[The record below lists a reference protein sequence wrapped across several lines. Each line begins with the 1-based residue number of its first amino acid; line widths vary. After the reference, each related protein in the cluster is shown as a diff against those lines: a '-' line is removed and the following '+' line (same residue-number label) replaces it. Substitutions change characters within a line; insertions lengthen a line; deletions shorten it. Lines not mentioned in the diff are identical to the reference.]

1 LTDDQLPS
9 PVRPRHQEVDHPEP
23 MPNTVA
29 NLCRRILGSW
39 NPSTTAEKRHQ
50 VLVVSHDAALAGA
63 QQLLLY
69 LLAEW
74 KRRAPFPVK
83 IICANDG
90 ELRRQFERLFP
101 TLVLSDFT
109 KSAAQEAALREFTR
123 GSFRVIYSSTV
134 VNGPFLEKLR
144 HLGAPVVT
152 HCHELQKA
160 IERWAPAEIMA
171 ATLRN
176 TDFFLAGSSAVA
188 ANLRDRHGVPE
199 DRLDVVY
206 EFTEPWDAGRTPP
219 KADLLA
225 MRRELGFSEA
235 DVVAYGCGTTDWRK
249 GPDLFLEIAIQACA
263 QEPALRF
270 VWIGGESRY
279 GHDELAR
286 KGLAGRVQFIGN
298 RPQSRRF
305 YYTGHIFA
313 LTSREDPCPLVALE
327 AADAGLPVV
336 CFDKAGDIPLVLGN
350 ECGAVVPF
358 EDVSVAAAAVVSLAR
373 NPARRE
379 DLGRVAR
386 QRVQLGHNAET
397 AAVAVEKVFDRVLS
411 RAPAS
416 NATSV
421 APLVSVIV
429 PSYNHEKH
437 LPERLRT
444 VADQTLRDIEIILLD
459 DASSDGSLGI
469 LWEFA
474 ANDKR
479 ARLVRNER
487 NSGSTFRQWRR
498 GIREARGKYIWIA
511 ESDDMAE
518 LSLLA
523 TLVARLEGDP
533 TVAIACCQLRMM
545 DAKGKVDGTPDEWL
559 DELHPTRWK
568 ADFTNDGLDEI
579 RHFLCKKNTILNA
592 SGVVFRNFKEVD
604 ELVPESMRLCGD
616 WLFWIRLCARG
627 KIAYVAAPLNYWRL
641 NTSNARSRLGG
652 DLEWNE
658 GQQILDEAADLL
670 GLDAGARGAV
680 VDAFRG
686 RCLAWAASNGAK
698 K

>member
-1 LTDDQLPS
+1 
-9 PVRPRHQEVDHPEP
+9 
-23 MPNTVA
+23 MPKTIA
-29 NLCRRILGSW
+29 SLCRRIRGRW
-39 NPSTTAEKRHQ
+39 NSSTTAEKGHQ

-74 KRRAPFPVK
+74 KRRAPFPVRVV
-83 IICANDG
+83 CADDG
-90 ELRRQFERLFP
+90 ELRPQFEGLFP
-101 TLVLSDFT
+101 TLFLSDFRT
-109 KSAAQEAALREFTR
+109 SAAKEAALRAFTR
-123 GSFRVIYSSTV
+123 GSFRLIYSSTV
-134 VNGPFLEKLR
+134 VNGPLLERLR
-144 HLGAPVVT
+144 RLGAPVIT
-152 HCHELQKA
+152 HCHELQKS
-160 IERWAPAEIMA
+160 IERWAPGEIME

-176 TDFFLAGSSAVA
+176 TDFFLAGSGAVA

-206 EFTEPWDAGRTPP
+206 EFTEPWDAARTPSRSE
-219 KADLLA
+219 LVA
-225 MRRELGFSEA
+225 MRRELEISEA
-235 DVVAYGCGTTDWRK
+235 DVVVYGCGTTDWRK
-249 GPDLFLEIAIQACA
+249 GPDLFLEIAILACA
-263 QEPALRF
+263 QEPTLKF

-286 KGLAGRVQFIGN
+286 KGLAGRVRFIGT

-305 YYTGHIFA
+305 YYTGHVFA

-358 EDVSVAAAAVVSLAR
+358 EDVSAAATATVTLAR
-373 NPARRE
+373 NPVRRE
-379 DLGRVAR
+379 NLGRAAR
-386 QRVQLGHNAET
+386 QRVQLRHNAQA
-397 AAVAVEKVFDRVLS
+397 AAVAIEKVFDRVLA
-411 RAPAS
+411 RASES
-416 NATSV
+416 NASSG
-421 APLVSVIV
+421 APLVSVII

-474 ANDKR
+474 AKDKR
-479 ARLVRNER
+479 ARLMRNER
-487 NSGSTFRQWRR
+487 NSGSTFKQWQR

-518 LSLLA
+518 PSLLA
-523 TLVARLEGDP
+523 TLVTRLESDS

-545 DAKGKVDGTPDEWL
+545 DAEGKVGGTPDEWL
-559 DELHPTRWK
+559 EELHPTRWK
-568 ADFTNDGLDEI
+568 TDFTNDGLEEI
-579 RHFLCKKNTILNA
+579 RAFLCKKNTVLNA
-592 SGVVFRNFKEVD
+592 SGVVFRRFEGVD
-604 ELVPESMRLCGD
+604 KLVPDSMRLCGD

-658 GQQILDEAADLL
+658 GQQILHEAADLL
-670 GLDAGARGAV
+670 GLDAGARAAI
-680 VDAFRG
+680 VDAFRV
-686 RCLAWAASNGAK
+686 RCLKWAASNADK

>member
-1 LTDDQLPS
+1 
-9 PVRPRHQEVDHPEP
+9 
-23 MPNTVA
+23 MPNTIV
-29 NLCRRILGSW
+29 NLCRRILGRWKSA
-39 NPSTTAEKRHQ
+39 TTAEKGHQ

-83 IICANDG
+83 VICVGDG
-90 ELRRQFERLFP
+90 DLRPQFEGLFP
-101 TLVLSDFT
+101 TLFLSDFRT
-109 KSAAQEAALREFTR
+109 KDAQKAALRDFTR
-123 GSFRVIYSSTV
+123 GSFRLIYSSTV
-134 VNGPFLEKLR
+134 VNGPLLERLR
-144 HLGAPVVT
+144 CLGAPVVT
-152 HCHELQKA
+152 HCHELQKS
-160 IERWAPAEIMA
+160 IERWAPGKIME

-176 TDFFLAGSSAVA
+176 SDFFLAGSSAVA

-206 EFTEPWDAGRTPP
+206 EFIELWDAARTPSRNE
-219 KADLLA
+219 LSA
-225 MRRELGFSEA
+225 MRRELGISEA
-235 DVVAYGCGTTDWRK
+235 DVVVYGCGTTDWRK
-249 GPDLFLEIAIQACA
+249 GPDLFLEIAIQASA
-263 QEPALRF
+263 QEATLKF
-270 VWIGGESRY
+270 VWIGGESQY

-298 RPQSRRF
+298 QPQSRRF

-350 ECGAVVPF
+350 ECGVVVPL
-358 EDVSVAAAAVVSLAR
+358 EDVGAAVAAIVSLAR
-373 NPARRE
+373 DPARRE
-379 DLGRVAR
+379 NLGRVAR
-386 QRVQLGHNAET
+386 QRVHLGHNAQA
-397 AAVAVEKVFDRVLS
+397 AAVAIEKVFDRVLA

-416 NATSV
+416 SATSR
-421 APLVSVIV
+421 APLVSVII
-429 PSYNHEKH
+429 PSFNHEKH

-469 LWEFA
+469 LWEFT

-487 NSGSTFRQWRR
+487 NSGSTFKQWRK

-511 ESDDMAE
+511 ESDDMAD
-518 LSLLA
+518 LSFLA
-523 TLVARLEGDP
+523 ALVTRLESDP

-545 DAKGKVDGTPDEWL
+545 DAEGKLGGTPDEWL
-559 DELHPTRWK
+559 EELHPTRWK
-568 ADFTNDGLDEI
+568 ADFTNDGLEEI
-579 RHFLCKKNTILNA
+579 RHFLCKKNTVLNA
-592 SGVVFRNFKEVD
+592 SGVVFRNFKGVD
-604 ELVPESMRLCGD
+604 ELVPDSMRLCGD

-652 DLEWNE
+652 ELEWNE
-658 GQQILDEAADLL
+658 GQQILNEAADLL
-670 GLDAGARGAV
+670 GLDAGARAAI
-680 VDAFRG
+680 VDAFRV
-686 RCLAWAASNGAK
+686 RCLAWAASNAAK
-698 K
+698 E

>member
-1 LTDDQLPS
+1 
-9 PVRPRHQEVDHPEP
+9 
-23 MPNTVA
+23 MPKTIA
-29 NLCRRILGSW
+29 NLCRRILGIW
-39 NPSTTAEKRHQ
+39 NPSSTAEKKHQ

-83 IICANDG
+83 IICADDG
-90 ELRRQFERLFP
+90 ELRPKFESLFP
-101 TLVLSDFT
+101 TLVLSDFRT
-109 KSAAQEAALREFTR
+109 NASREAALRDFTR
-123 GSFRVIYSSTV
+123 GSFRLIYSSTV
-134 VNGPFLEKLR
+134 VNGPLLEGLR
-144 HLGAPVVT
+144 RLGAPVVT
-152 HCHELQKA
+152 HCHELQKS
-160 IERWAPAEIMA
+160 IERWAPGEIME

-206 EFTEPWDAGRTPP
+206 EFTEPWDAARSPSQTE
-219 KADLLA
+219 LLD
-225 MRRELGFSEA
+225 MRRELGISEA
-235 DVVAYGCGTTDWRK
+235 DVVVYGCGTTDWRK

-263 QEPALRF
+263 QELTLKF

-279 GHDELAR
+279 GHDGLAG
-286 KGLAGRVQFIGN
+286 KSLAGRVQFIGN

-336 CFDKAGDIPLVLGN
+336 CFDKAGDIPRVLGN
-350 ECGAVVPF
+350 ECGVVVPL
-358 EDVSVAAAAVVSLAR
+358 EDVGAAAAAIVALAR
-373 NPARRE
+373 HPVRRGN
-379 DLGRVAR
+379 LGSVAR
-386 QRVQLGHNAET
+386 QRVQLGHNAEA
-397 AAVAVEKVFDRVLS
+397 AAVAIEKVFDRVLA

-416 NATSV
+416 VANSN
-421 APLVSVIV
+421 APLVSVII
-429 PSYNHEKH
+429 PSYNHERH

-474 ANDKR
+474 ASDKR

-487 NSGSTFRQWRR
+487 NSGSTFRQWRK
-498 GIREARGKYIWIA
+498 GMREARGKYIWIA
-511 ESDDMAE
+511 ESDDVAE
-518 LSLLA
+518 LSLLS
-523 TLVARLEGDP
+523 TLVARLEKDP
-533 TVAIACCQLRMM
+533 AVAIACCQLRMM
-545 DAKGKVDGTPDEWL
+545 DAEGKVGGSPDEWL
-559 DELHPTRWK
+559 EELHPTRWK
-568 ADFTNDGLDEI
+568 ADFTNDGLGEI
-579 RHFLCKKNTILNA
+579 RDFLCKKNTILNA
-592 SGVVFRNFKEVD
+592 SGVVFRNFGGVD
-604 ELVPESMRLCGD
+604 ELVPDSMRLCGD

-658 GQQILDEAADLL
+658 GQQIVHEAADLL
-670 GLDAGARGAV
+670 RLDAGAHAAV
-680 VDAFRG
+680 VDAFRV
-686 RCLAWAASNGAK
+686 RCLAWAASSGAK
-698 K
+698 E

>member
-1 LTDDQLPS
+1 M
-9 PVRPRHQEVDHPEP
+9 DHPEP
-23 MPNTVA
+23 MPKAIA
-29 NLCRRILGSW
+29 NLCRRILGRW
-39 NPSTTAEKRHQ
+39 NSSTPAEKRHQ

-83 IICANDG
+83 VICVDDG
-90 ELRRQFERLFP
+90 VLRPQFESLFP
-101 TLVLSDFT
+101 TLFLSDFRT
-109 KSAAQEAALREFTR
+109 NDDQEAALRDFTR

-134 VNGPFLEKLR
+134 VNGPLLERLR
-144 HLGAPVVT
+144 CLGAPAVT
-152 HCHELQKA
+152 HCHELQKS
-160 IERWAPAEIMA
+160 IERWAPGEIME

-176 TDFFLAGSSAVA
+176 SDFFLAGSSAVA
-188 ANLRDRHGVPE
+188 ANLLDRHGVPE
-199 DRLDVVY
+199 DRVAVVY
-206 EFTEPWDAGRTPP
+206 EFTELWDAARTPSRP
-219 KADLLA
+219 ELLA
-225 MRRELGFSEA
+225 MRRELEISEA
-235 DVVAYGCGTTDWRK
+235 DVIVYGCGTTDWRK

-263 QEPALRF
+263 QEPTLKF

-279 GHDELAR
+279 GYDGLAR
-286 KGLAGRVQFIGN
+286 KGLAGRVRFIGN

-350 ECGAVVPF
+350 ECGVVVPL
-358 EDVSVAAAAVVSLAR
+358 EDVGAAATAIVTLAR

-379 DLGRVAR
+379 NLGRVAR
-386 QRVQLGHNAET
+386 QRVQLGHNVQA
-397 AAVAVEKVFDRVLS
+397 AAVAIEKVFDRVLA

-416 NATSV
+416 DVSSG
-421 APLVSVIV
+421 APLVSVII

-444 VADQTLRDIEIILLD
+444 VADQALRDIEIILLD

-479 ARLVRNER
+479 ARLLRNER
-487 NSGSTFRQWRR
+487 NSGSTFKQWRK

-518 LSLLA
+518 VSLLE
-523 TLVARLEGDP
+523 TLVERLEKDSA
-533 TVAIACCQLRMM
+533 VALAYCQLRMM
-545 DAKGKVDGTPDEWL
+545 DAEGKLGGTPDEWL
-559 DELHPTRWK
+559 DELHPRRWK

-579 RHFLCKKNTILNA
+579 RHFLCKKNTFLNA
-592 SGVVFRNFKEVD
+592 SGVVFRNFEGVD
-604 ELVPESMRLCGD
+604 KLVPDSMRLCGD

-627 KIAYVAAPLNYWRL
+627 KIAYVAKPLNYWRL
-641 NTSNARSRLGG
+641 NTSNARSRVGG
-652 DLEWNE
+652 DLEWSE
-658 GQQILDEAADLL
+658 GQQILHEAADLL
-670 GLDAGARGAV
+670 GLDAGTRAAI
-680 VDAFRG
+680 VDAFRV
-686 RCLAWAASNGAK
+686 RCLAWADSNAVK